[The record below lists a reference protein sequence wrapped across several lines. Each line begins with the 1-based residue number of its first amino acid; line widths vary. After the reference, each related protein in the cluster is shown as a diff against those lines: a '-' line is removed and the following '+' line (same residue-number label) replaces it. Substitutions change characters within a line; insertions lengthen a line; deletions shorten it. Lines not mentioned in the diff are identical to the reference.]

1 MRGFEERVTHSV
13 IQTTPVLASAYLGYA
28 LSFYKRGF
36 YTVSTSNRVVLLGA
50 ADARRD
56 FSTQEAAELQ
66 VTVTRH
72 TV

>member
-50 ADARRD
+50 ADTRRD
-56 FSTQEAAELQ
+56 FSTQEATELQ
-66 VTVTRH
+66 VTVMRH

>member
-1 MRGFEERVTHSV
+1 MTHSI
-13 IQTTPVLASAYLGYA
+13 IQTTHVLASAYLGYA

-50 ADARRD
+50 ADTRRD

-72 TV
+72 TM

>member
-1 MRGFEERVTHSV
+1 MRGFEEWVTHS
-13 IQTTPVLASAYLGYA
+13 IIRTILVLASVYLGYA

-56 FSTQEAAELQ
+56 FSTQKAAELQ
-66 VTVTRH
+66 VTVMRH